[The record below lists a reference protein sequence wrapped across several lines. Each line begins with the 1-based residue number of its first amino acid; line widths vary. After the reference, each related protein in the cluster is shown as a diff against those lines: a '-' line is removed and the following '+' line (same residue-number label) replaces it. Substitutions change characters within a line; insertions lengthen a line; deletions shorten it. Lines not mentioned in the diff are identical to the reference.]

1 MYTVLLPVRQND
13 RKPFK
18 NNILAFY
25 DSTKKI
31 QNFKIRKIK
40 NDGFG
45 DETMKLRNGLHI
57 IGK

>member
-40 NDGFG
+40 NDGFS
-45 DETMKLRNGLHI
+45 DEAI
-57 IGK
+57 IKKIIWPTYS

>member
-1 MYTVLLPVRQND
+1 MNTVLLPVRQND

-18 NNILAFY
+18 NNILVFY

-31 QNFKIRKIK
+31 KKFKIRKIK

-45 DETMKLRNGLHI
+45 DETMK
-57 IGK
+57 

>member
-13 RKPFK
+13 KKPFK

-45 DETMKLRNGLHI
+45 DETMKF
-57 IGK
+57 